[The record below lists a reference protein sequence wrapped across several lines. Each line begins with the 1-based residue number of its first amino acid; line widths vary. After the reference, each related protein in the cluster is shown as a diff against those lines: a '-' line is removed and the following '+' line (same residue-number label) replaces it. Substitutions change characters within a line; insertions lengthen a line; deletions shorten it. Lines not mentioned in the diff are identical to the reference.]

1 MKKLIAVVLILSVVL
16 TTAALADT
24 LYVAAVYGDTNI
36 RKGPGLGYSI
46 IDTLY
51 CGEAMY
57 FAGSTAIDERGVIW
71 FSVEWY
77 GSVAWVSSAY
87 TEILY

>member
-1 MKKLIAVVLILSVVL
+1 MKKLIAIVLILSVVL

-36 RKGPGLGYSI
+36 RRGPGLGYSI
-46 IDTLY
+46 IGTLY
-51 CGEAMY
+51 RGEAMY
-57 FAGSTAIDERGVIW
+57 FAGSTAVDERGVIW
-71 FSVEWY
+71 FSVDWY

-87 TEILY
+87 TEVFY